1 MGGEETQLSKTVN
14 NTKIEWADHTI
25 NYWWG
30 CTKVSEGCK
39 FCYAES
45 VDARFHADPH
55 WGPGS
60 TRKLQIETACKQ
72 LAKVKAGQRVFVN
85 SMSDTFEWHPDLDE
99 ARLALFDDIARRS
112 DVVFMLLTKRPENV
126 MKLVPPWWG
135 SGFPPNVWMG
145 TTVENQQRA
154 NERIP
159 ELLEIPAAVRFLS
172 CEPLLGP
179 VDLVGDDFT
188 SDGEGVLPGSL
199 IQGIHWVICGG
210 ESCKS
215 ARPMHPDWA
224 RTLRDQCAA
233 AGVPFFFKQWGEF
246 GPVQQHKVD
255 LEEYRG
261 KGRMYEDGQ
270 PFVDEHG
277 WAMLRLG
284 KHDAGRLLD
293 GVEHNGLPA

>member
-1 MGGEETQLSKTVN
+1 VN

-25 NYWWG
+25 NYCWG

-39 FCYAES
+39 FCYAEA

-60 TRKLQIETACKQ
+60 TRKLQIDTARRQ

-179 VDLVGDDFT
+179 ISINYQLGVTAYPPHSSPLKLV
-188 SDGEGVLPGSL
+188 ELLPS
-199 IQGIHWVICGG
+199 IHWVIVGG
-210 ESCKS
+210 ESGRE

-224 RTLRDQCAA
+224 RRLRDQCAA

-261 KGRMYEDGQ
+261 KGRMYDNDQ
-270 PFVDEHG
+270 PFVDDHG

-284 KHDAGRLLD
+284 KHNAGRLLD
-293 GVEHNGLPA
+293 GVEHNGLPTV